1 MSKYS
6 FQTIEQMLL
15 KCVSEGGEPELS
27 FHLRGE
33 EYMIIAYADRCSFQ
47 RCADKTGANAS
58 GERYFATLRELYAAP
73 QIDGLS
79 LKELW
84 GETDEFY
91 CFDFEL

>member
-27 FHLRGE
+27 FRLRGA
-33 EYMIIAYADRCSFQ
+33 EYMIIAYAHRCSFQ
-47 RCADKTGANAS
+47 RGADETGANAS

-73 QIDGLS
+73 QIDGRS
-79 LKELW
+79 LEELW
-84 GETDEFY
+84 SETNYFY